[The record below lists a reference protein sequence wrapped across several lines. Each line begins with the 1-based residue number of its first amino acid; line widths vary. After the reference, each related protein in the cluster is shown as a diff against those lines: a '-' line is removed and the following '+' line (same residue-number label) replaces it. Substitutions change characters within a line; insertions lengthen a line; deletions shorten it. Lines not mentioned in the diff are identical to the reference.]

1 MEMFL
6 ISWLLFAGLIAMW
19 ADTRGRSW
27 AGFFLVSFFG
37 SPLLA
42 GLILLVTKDLKEEA
56 AQEAA
61 KKLAQKKADEMAR
74 EERAREHERQIE
86 ALQAIRA
93 PAAPAPL
100 PAAASVIGEL
110 ERLGSLL
117 ERGLLT
123 EDEFKAQ
130 KAQLLNRQ

>member
-1 MEMFL
+1 MEMFWIL
-6 ISWLLFAGLIAMW
+6 WLLFAGLIAMW

-42 GLILLVTKDLKEEA
+42 GVILLVTKDLKEEA
-56 AQEAA
+56 LQEEA
-61 KKLAQKKADEMAR
+61 KKQEQKKADEMAR

-86 ALQAIRA
+86 ALQAIRT
-93 PAAPAPL
+93 PAAST
-100 PAAASVIGEL
+100 AAGASVIGEL
-110 ERLGSLL
+110 ERLGNLL

-123 EDEFKAQ
+123 EEEFKAQ
-130 KAQLLNRQ
+130 KAQLLSKQ